1 MDDSRFDIYLTGRLA
16 AGLTPAAA
24 SERLA
29 QLFRS
34 TPESMRNLITG
45 KPQLLK
51 KSVDETTAQKYRDTL
66 QRAGLEVAIQA
77 VVLTAAAEP
86 ASAPVAADSAL
97 SLAPYG
103 SEALSPAERPQPVV
117 VNIDTSHLSLAP
129 QVFTPRVAIDTPGTA
144 AGAGT
149 VAKDAA
155 ADQFT
160 LAPAE
165 GDLLRPEE
173 KAVPPAQVPAAPN
186 LTLAEPGAL
195 LETLHEEVIW
205 VIPDISAL
213 TLAPPGEALLS
224 AAEIAAPPT
233 PVIPDISH
241 LHLVD

>member
-1 MDDSRFDIYLTGRLA
+1 MDNSRFDIYLTGRLA
-16 AGLTPAAA
+16 PGLTPAAA

-34 TPESMRNLITG
+34 TPESMRSLVSG

-51 KSVDETTAQKYRDTL
+51 KAVDQATAQKYRETL

-77 VVLTAAAEP
+77 AEVTAPAPEPVSTPSAAA
-86 ASAPVAADSAL
+86 AASAL

-103 SEALSPAERPQPVV
+103 SDVLSAAERPQPIVAE
-117 VNIDTSHLSLAP
+117 IDTNYLSLAP
-129 QVFTPRVAIDTPGTA
+129 QVFAPGVPTGTA
-144 AGAGT
+144 ST
-149 VAKDAA
+149 AA
-155 ADQFT
+155 AAALAAQFT

-173 KAVPPAQVPAAPN
+173 KMAQPAQVVEAPD

-205 VIPDISAL
+205 MVPDIGAL
-213 TLAPPGEALLS
+213 TLAPAGESLLTGT
-224 AAEIAAPPT
+224 EIVAPPT
-233 PVIPDISH
+233 PPDTSH
-241 LHLVD
+241 LHLAD